1 MFDID
6 KWQEIFAS
14 MSRHKLRTA
23 LTAFG
28 VFWGIFML
36 MLLLGAGDGME
47 KGVTNMFK
55 GMSKNAAFVWT
66 RKTTLAYKGMQPGR
80 RYYINE
86 DDIQFLKKNV
96 SEIEYICPRL
106 NLVGEFAVY
115 HDNKMGS
122 FEVNGD
128 APHYI
133 EVESRKFV
141 KGRYLNDLDIK
152 EKRKVAVIGKRVAEL
167 LFEEG
172 EPIVDQYID
181 IKGTYFKV
189 IGVVK
194 SLKTGED
201 VGDDEQSIHIPY
213 TTAQQ
218 MNNWGNN
225 IGWFAFTVPPTK
237 NVAQVTDKIR
247 TLLAERHKVS
257 PDDKDALGSWNTQK
271 EFGQF
276 QGVFT
281 GINLFTWAV
290 GIGTLIAGIVGVSN
304 IMLVSVKERTR
315 EFGLRKALGATPSS
329 IISLVIQESVLLT
342 AVAGYIGLV
351 VAVGLIEGVSTLMNT
366 FNVQLEYFANPTINF
381 QAAIVATTILIVTGA
396 IAGLIPA
403 SQAAMI
409 KPIEAL
415 RAS

>member
-14 MSRHKLRTA
+14 ISRHKLRTA

-36 MLLLGAGDGME
+36 MLLLGAGTGLE
-47 KGVTNMFK
+47 KGVTGMFG

-66 RKTTLAYKGMQPGR
+66 RKTTVAYKGMQPGR
-80 RYYINE
+80 RYYIDETDIKYLKQNIS
-86 DDIQFLKKNV
+86 DIQ
-96 SEIEYICPRL
+96 YICPRL
-106 NLVGEFAVY
+106 NLIGDFVIT
-115 HDNKMGS
+115 HNNKSGS

-128 APHYI
+128 APNYI
-133 EVESRKFV
+133 HVESRKFMQ
-141 KGRYLNDLDIK
+141 GRFLNELDIV

-172 EPIVDQYID
+172 EPILNQYID
-181 IKGTYFKV
+181 IKGSYFKV

-194 SLKTGED
+194 SMKTGEG
-201 VGDDEQSIHIPY
+201 VGDDEQAIHIPY

-225 IGWFAFTVPPTK
+225 VGWFAFTVPD
-237 NVAQVTDKIR
+237 NMDVALVEGKVR
-247 TLLAERHKVS
+247 TLLSERHKVS
-257 PDDKDALGSWNTQK
+257 PEDKDAIGSWNTQK
-271 EFGQF
+271 EFQQF
-276 QGVFT
+276 TGVFT
-281 GINLFTWAV
+281 GINIFTWAV

-315 EFGLRKALGATPSS
+315 EFGLRKALGATPFS

-342 AVAGYIGLV
+342 AVAGYLGLV
-351 VAVGLIEGVSTLMNT
+351 VAVGLIETVSTLMTT
-366 FNVQLEYFANPTINF
+366 FNVELEYFGNPEINF
-381 QAAIVATTILIVTGA
+381 KAAIAATSVLIITGA

-403 SQAAMI
+403 SQAALI

>member
-14 MSRHKLRTA
+14 ISRHKLRTG

-36 MLLLGAGDGME
+36 MLLLGAGAGLE
-47 KGVTNMFK
+47 KGVTGMFG

-66 RKTTLAYKGMQPGR
+66 RKTTVAYKGMQPGR
-80 RYYINE
+80 RFEIDE
-86 DDIQFLKKNV
+86 TDIRFLKQNI

-106 NLVGEFAVY
+106 NLVGDFAIF
-115 HDNKMGS
+115 HKDKSGS

-128 APHYI
+128 APGYI
-133 EVESRKFV
+133 HVESRNFV
-141 KGRYLNDLDIK
+141 KGRYLNELDIS

-167 LFEEG
+167 LFEED
-172 EPIVDQYID
+172 EPVVNQYID
-181 IKGTYFKV
+181 IKGTFFKV

-194 SLKTGED
+194 SMKTGEG

-218 MNNWGNN
+218 MNNWGNK
-225 IGWFAFTVPPTK
+225 IGWFAFTVP
-237 NVAQVTDKIR
+237 NNTDVSLIEGRVK
-247 TLLAERHKVS
+247 TLLAERHKIS
-257 PDDKDALGSWNTQK
+257 PNDRDAIGAWNTQR
-271 EFGQF
+271 EFQQF
-276 QGVFT
+276 TGIFQ

-315 EFGLRKALGATPSS
+315 EFGLRKALGATPYS

-342 AVAGYIGLV
+342 AVAGYMGLV
-351 VAVGLIEGVSTLMNT
+351 VAVGLIEGVSTLMDT
-366 FNVQLEYFANPTINF
+366 FDVQVEYFGNPEINF
-381 QAAIVATTILIVTGA
+381 QAAAFATTVLIVTGA

-403 SQAAMI
+403 SQAALI

-415 RAS
+415 RAK

>member
-14 MSRHKLRTA
+14 ISRHKLRTA

-36 MLLLGAGDGME
+36 MLLLGAGAGLE
-47 KGVTNMFK
+47 KGVTGMFG

-66 RKTTLAYKGMQPGR
+66 RKTTVAYKGMQPGR
-80 RYYINE
+80 RFYINE
-86 DDIQFLKKNV
+86 TDIQYLKQNI
-96 SEIEYICPRL
+96 SNIEYICPRL
-106 NLVGEFAVY
+106 NLVGQFVIS
-115 HDNKMGS
+115 HNDKSGS
-122 FEVNGD
+122 FEVTGD
-128 APHYI
+128 APDYI
-133 EVESRKFV
+133 NVESRRFV
-141 KGRYLNDLDIK
+141 KGRFLNDLDIV

-167 LFEEG
+167 LFEED
-172 EPIVDQYID
+172 EPIVNQYID
-181 IKGTYFKV
+181 IKGSYFKV

-194 SLKTGED
+194 SMKTGEG

-213 TTAQQ
+213 TTTQQ

-225 IGWFAFTVPPTK
+225 IGWFAFTVPANM
-237 NVAQVTDKIR
+237 NVENVEGQVR
-247 TLLAERHKVS
+247 HLLSERHKVS
-257 PDDKDALGSWNTQK
+257 PDDKDAIGSWNTQK
-271 EFGQF
+271 EFQQF

-304 IMLVSVKERTR
+304 IMLIAVKERTR
-315 EFGLRKALGATPSS
+315 EFGLRKALGATPFS

-342 AVAGYIGLV
+342 AVAGYMGLV
-351 VAVGLIEGVSTLMNT
+351 VAVGLIEGVSYLMT
-366 FNVQLEYFANPTINF
+366 AFNVQLEYFGNPEINF
-381 QAAIVATTILIVTGA
+381 KAAIAATSILIITGA

-415 RAS
+415 RAK